1 MSIDYN
7 HKRYAILHDV
17 VKNNFVFQEYVIN
30 AEKYGNLKFQNL
42 KNYKEKLINIPKEY
56 ASTDIMSFFAKEI
69 LTHKDIKS
77 IMKGK
82 LSSSIISLYLVF
94 SEKMKISKNE
104 YFELIVNLY

>member
-1 MSIDYN
+1 MSIDYD

-17 VKNNFVFQEYVIN
+17 VKNNFVFNNYVIN
-30 AEKYGNLKFQNL
+30 EEKYGNLKFQNL
-42 KNYKEKLINIPKEY
+42 KNYKEKLISIPKDY
-56 ASTDIMSFFAKEI
+56 VSNDIISLFAKEI

-82 LSSSIISLYLVF
+82 LSSSIISLYLAF